1 MYQFNGWCFD
11 EHGNIAEL
19 NDQNIKNTKK
29 MLHTEKSF

>member
-1 MYQFNGWCFD
+1 MYQFNGWYFD